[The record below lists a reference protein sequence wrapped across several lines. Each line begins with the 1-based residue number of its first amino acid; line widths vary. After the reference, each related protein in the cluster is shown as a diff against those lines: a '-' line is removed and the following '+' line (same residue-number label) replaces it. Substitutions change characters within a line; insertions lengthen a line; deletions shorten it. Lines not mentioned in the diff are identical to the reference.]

1 MRRREAGPTIRSA
14 PGKAPSGA
22 RALLRRCNICRNVFR
37 HVCRSWT
44 NRRQIRRSACLSMV
58 AVAGTIAF
66 AVPAAAEWPD
76 RPVRVVVP
84 FAAGGAAD
92 VIARLFSESLGS
104 VFSQQFIV
112 ENRAGAGGI
121 VGAQTVARADPD
133 GYTLMGA
140 GMSSHVLAPAAAKNP
155 GYDPV
160 RDFTHIAFLGGAP
173 SVILVHPS
181 LGLKSFAELIALV
194 RRSTGIEYVSSGTGT
209 VGNILVE
216 YIATKERIRLVHVP
230 YRSGNAAM
238 IDLLAGRVKIGSLN
252 WSTARVHVA
261 AGNLVPVAVSSAK
274 RLPALPDAPTLSE
287 LGYPDMITTTWHM
300 LAAPAGLPREIV
312 GALNREVSK
321 IVERPDMRRHFE
333 IDAAETKAMTPAE
346 LKEFVRAEVEKWTPV
361 VQAALK
367 TEDRGQT
374 SEIK

>member
-1 MRRREAGPTIRSA
+1 
-14 PGKAPSGA
+14 
-22 RALLRRCNICRNVFR
+22 
-37 HVCRSWT
+37 
-44 NRRQIRRSACLSMV
+44 MV
-58 AVAGTIAF
+58 AVLGTIAF
-66 AVPAAAEWPD
+66 AVPAVAEWPD

-181 LGLKSFAELIALV
+181 LGLKSFAELVALV

-252 WSTARVHVA
+252 WSTAREHVT
-261 AGNLVPVAVSSAK
+261 AGSLVPLAVSSSK
-274 RLPALPDAPTLSE
+274 RLVALPELPTLSE

-312 GALNREVSK
+312 GALNREVVK
-321 IVERPDMRRHFE
+321 IVERPDIRRHFE

-361 VQAALK
+361 VQAAMK

-374 SEIK
+374 SDIK